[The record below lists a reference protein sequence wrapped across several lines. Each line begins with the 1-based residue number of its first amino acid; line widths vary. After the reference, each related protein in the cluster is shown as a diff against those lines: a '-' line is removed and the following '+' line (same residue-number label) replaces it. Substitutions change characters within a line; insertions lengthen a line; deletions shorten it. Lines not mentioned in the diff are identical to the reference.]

1 MAMENDFILTAAQRA
16 TSLGLDADGIAEVD
30 PRAIDNATP
39 GAGINLNDA
48 ASGVAAGAVVTLSGG
63 KYVLPKKIV
72 DDPLYAANC
81 PALITFL
88 LTLPWCSVEPDTI
101 FAPVNYN

>member
-1 MAMENDFILTAAQRA
+1 MAMENDFILSGAQRA
-16 TSLGLDADGIAEVD
+16 TALTLDADGVAEVD

-48 ASGVAAGAVVTLSGG
+48 ASGIAAGAVVALSGN
-63 KYVLPKKIV
+63 YVLPKKIV
-72 DDPLYAANC
+72 DDPLYVTNC